1 MLPKTLK
8 GWIFV
13 CLILA
18 SIIYF
23 FQSRAADKR
32 MARTGE
38 VAEVPTQINEN
49 AADIV
54 FDGYTIKPVAQYSI
68 RAKVLS
74 TERYRFGREADLSP
88 LDLALGWGPMSD
100 ATNIEKLN
108 ISQSN
113 RWYFFSWKKSPPISS
128 DLIMKTSA
136 NTHMIP
142 ANADIKSRLLNIKK
156 GEVVRLEGYLVNV
169 THADGW
175 TWRTSLS
182 RDDGGG
188 GSCELMWVTD
198 ITIF

>member
-18 SIIYF
+18 SFIYF

-32 MARTGE
+32 MLKSGE
-38 VAEVPTQINEN
+38 VAEVPTQTNES

-54 FDGYTIKPVAQYSI
+54 FDGYAIKPVARYQI

-100 ATNIEKLN
+100 AANIEKLN

-113 RWYFFSWKKSPPISS
+113 RWYFFSWKNTPPISES
-128 DLIMKTSA
+128 LITKTSA
-136 NTHMIP
+136 NTHLIP
-142 ANADIKSRLLNIKK
+142 ANADIKSQLLNIKK
-156 GEVVRLEGYLVNV
+156 GEVVKLEGYLVNV
-169 THADGW
+169 THTDGW

-198 ITIF
+198 VTIF